1 MGLAYSLVMR
11 AETMPEMEN
20 VLAREYAWARR
31 LLGSCRAL
39 ARRRVSLVRRLI
51 LRPAL
56 LGSGSR

>member
-1 MGLAYSLVMR
+1 
-11 AETMPEMEN
+11 MPEMEN